1 MLSLR
6 AERSPLRLFVAA
18 LVALLIVA
26 DLVIDHP
33 TSEKVLGAILL
44 LVLGEVT
51 VTDLESRR
59 IPNAVVG
66 PASVVAV
73 VVGLIADPSGVPA
86 QAFAGVATG
95 AFLLIFAVLAR
106 GGLGM
111 GDVKL
116 GVVLGLFL
124 GRMVVLALVAGLV
137 LSAVFSIG
145 VLFRYGIAE
154 GRKVAIP
161 MGPFLAVG
169 GAVAV
174 LAGHAVTG
182 HWGGL

>member
-1 MLSLR
+1 MLPR
-6 AERSPLRLFVAA
+6 NGERSPLRL
-18 LVALLIVA
+18 LVAVAVVLLIAA
-26 DLVIDHP
+26 DLLIHHS

-44 LVLGEVT
+44 IVLGEVT
-51 VTDLESRR
+51 ITDIESRR
-59 IPNAVVG
+59 IPNAIVG
-66 PASVVAV
+66 PASVIAI
-73 VVGLIADPSGVPA
+73 VVGLILHPSGVPG
-86 QAFAGVATG
+86 QAFAGVAVG
-95 AFLLIFAVLAR
+95 AFLLVFAVLAR

-124 GRMVVLALVAGLV
+124 GRTVVLALVAGLL

-145 VLFRYGIAE
+145 VLVRRGMSE

-169 GAVAV
+169 GAIAV
-174 LAGHAVTG
+174 LAGPALTG